1 MLERKELMDK
11 LTQLELEEKA
21 YKRLLDCFYYDYNKR
36 TYYFN
41 LLKKTQKEISKV
53 KFRLKLIKEMKKEN
67 VKNRNTNSTNDKEKS
82 WSDSND

>member
-41 LLKKTQKEISKV
+41 LLKKTQKEIPKV
-53 KFRLKLIKEMKKEN
+53 KFRLKVIKEMKKN
-67 VKNRNTNSTNDKEKS
+67 VKNRNTNSTNNKEKP
-82 WSDSND
+82 WSNSND

>member
-41 LLKKTQKEISKV
+41 LLKKTQKEIPKV
-53 KFRLKLIKEMKKEN
+53 KFRLKVVKEMKKN
-67 VKNRNTNSTNDKEKS
+67 VKNRNTDSTHNKEKP
-82 WSDSND
+82 WSNSND

>member
-41 LLKKTQKEISKV
+41 LLKKTQKEIPKI
-53 KFRLKLIKEMKKEN
+53 KFQLRLIKEMKN
-67 VKNRNTNSTNDKEKS
+67 NAKNRNTNTTDN
-82 WSDSND
+82 

>member
-41 LLKKTQKEISKV
+41 LLKKTQNEIPKV
-53 KFRLKLIKEMKKEN
+53 KFRLKVIKEMKKN
-67 VKNRNTNSTNDKEKS
+67 VKNRNTNSTNNKEKP
-82 WSDSND
+82 WSNSND

>member
-41 LLKKTQKEISKV
+41 LLKKTQKEIPKV
-53 KFRLKLIKEMKKEN
+53 KFRLKVIKEMKKN
-67 VKNRNTNSTNDKEKS
+67 VKNRNTDSTNNKEKS
-82 WSDSND
+82 WSNSND

>member
-41 LLKKTQKEISKV
+41 LLKKTQKEIPKV
-53 KFRLKLIKEMKKEN
+53 KFRLKVIKEMKKN
-67 VKNRNTNSTNDKEKS
+67 VKNRNTDSTNNKEKP
-82 WSDSND
+82 WSNSND

>member
-41 LLKKTQKEISKV
+41 LLKKTQKEIPKV
-53 KFRLKLIKEMKKEN
+53 KFRLKVIKEMKKN
-67 VKNRNTNSTNDKEKS
+67 VKNRNTNSTNNKEKS
-82 WSDSND
+82 WSNSND